1 MRKGI
6 RIISLISI
14 YVFEFFVSQKYI
26 FHRPE
31 LLLSTII
38 IFSLSTILF
47 VVSKFKKIRIL
58 KIFMLIDCIGI
69 LSFLITF
76 IFVWHDTPLK
86 QQLSWIKNFYTYI
99 FILIYILFSLIIN
112 VPVYLFERLI
122 NRKTS
127 CK

>member
-38 IFSLSTILF
+38 IFSLSTVLF

-58 KIFMLIDCIGI
+58 
-69 LSFLITF
+69 
-76 IFVWHDTPLK
+76 
-86 QQLSWIKNFYTYI
+86 
-99 FILIYILFSLIIN
+99 
-112 VPVYLFERLI
+112 E
-122 NRKTS
+122 
-127 CK
+127 